1 VVQIARDVLAGEHDL
16 LDAAIKLSSLLSTLD
31 PDWDDPDYHI
41 LALVSSE
48 IMELPIGSERSNWD
62 PAALLR
68 KQPEVERAL
77 AWAEAIGGLGACR
90 NLIQRFAS

>member
-1 VVQIARDVLAGEHDL
+1 
-16 LDAAIKLSSLLSTLD
+16 
-31 PDWDDPDYHI
+31 
-41 LALVSSE
+41 
-48 IMELPIGSERSNWD
+48 MELPIGSERSNWE